1 MKVMNYI
8 CLYLYFSCLTVICYR
23 EYRVKKPENLKNIYK
38 IYNSWFTIENMR
50 PVMTWDHV
58 FFIKNNVLNA
68 FNYKNIIFSASI
80 YYPYGSGSYLKPIDA
95 FSMTNFNF
103 YSLFF
108 TKDCSLRMY
117 TDESN
122 KETYFDLYNIDLNL
136 KFEELGPYCY
146 DTLRFYYDSNSH
158 YAAVYNLYSKKIIV
172 FNLYDVAPSGRNKKY
187 EEFFKVSMDNNIKK
201 ALIFSSGEK
210 ILLIGIDARG
220 VVNFWNLKGY
230 CEGFFNS
237 ISCAY
242 NDFLIY
248 SYQIKDYQIYSYDQE
263 FATIINDNILLLIV
277 NSKFITF
284 DLMNVK
290 YMSTQMSFI
299 SKISCVLELKDG
311 NALVGTDKGYIH
323 LIKYDY
329 SKIKILD
336 KRLLC
341 PNQEIYSL
349 SLNSNC
355 TPETYTC
362 YIITANCG
370 GYIYIFEIRNS
381 DTDL

>member
-1 MKVMNYI
+1 
-8 CLYLYFSCLTVICYR
+8 
-23 EYRVKKPENLKNIYK
+23 
-38 IYNSWFTIENMR
+38 
-50 PVMTWDHV
+50 MT
-58 FFIKNNVLNA
+58 
-68 FNYKNIIFSASI
+68 
-80 YYPYGSGSYLKPIDA
+80 
-95 FSMTNFNF
+95 
-103 YSLFF
+103 
-108 TKDCSLRMY
+108 
-117 TDESN
+117 
-122 KETYFDLYNIDLNL
+122 
-136 KFEELGPYCY
+136 
-146 DTLRFYYDSNSH
+146 
-158 YAAVYNLYSKKIIV
+158 
-172 FNLYDVAPSGRNKKY
+172 
-187 EEFFKVSMDNNIKK
+187 
-201 ALIFSSGEK
+201 
-210 ILLIGIDARG
+210 
-220 VVNFWNLKGY
+220 
-230 CEGFFNS
+230 
-237 ISCAY
+237 
-242 NDFLIY
+242 
-248 SYQIKDYQIYSYDQE
+248 
-263 FATIINDNILLLIV
+263 V
-277 NSKFITF
+277 NSNFITF

-355 TPETYTC
+355 TPDTYTC